1 MHLRNEFLERDFRN
15 NMSSNNRP
23 FSIKLF
29 VPSGDPDDLR
39 IIEKSNWTG
48 VGVVVKRASYKSLS
62 KRAEAD
68 RTGVYILVG
77 TSEDGL
83 IPQVY
88 IGEGEPVR
96 RRLNAHYRNKEFW
109 EWAVFFV
116 TKDESLNKAHV
127 KYLEARLLD
136 LAGKA
141 KLSII
146 ENSGSSLP
154 ANLSEADVADVESFL
169 EDMLTILPIIGLP
182 IFERTVFIEADSSL
196 LRLHSQKVSATGYES
211 PGGFVVRECSQAVT
225 TESAVIHQYMKN
237 KRLELLNNG
246 VLVEKDGLYIFTQ
259 DYTFGSPSTASGVIL
274 GRADNGRT
282 SWRTEDGVTLKEIQ
296 ESLIQD

>member
-1 MHLRNEFLERDFRN
+1 MKVAMPN
-15 NMSSNNRP
+15 NQRP

-48 VGVVVKRASYKSLS
+48 VGVVVHRASYKSLS
-62 KRAEAD
+62 KRPEAD

-77 TSEDGL
+77 SSEDGL
-83 IPQVY
+83 LPQVY

-116 TKDESLNKAHV
+116 TKDGSLNKAHV

-141 KLSII
+141 KLSVL

-154 ANLSEADVADVESFL
+154 ANLSEADLADVESFL
-169 EDMLTILPIIGLP
+169 EDVLTILPIIGLP
-182 IFERTVFIEADSSL
+182 VFERAQTVVVDSASL
-196 LRLHSQKVSATGYES
+196 HLHSRKVKAMGYES
-211 PGGFVVRECSQAVT
+211 SGGFVVRGGSQAVVA
-225 TESAVIHQYMKN
+225 ESPAIHRYMKT
-237 KRLELLNNG
+237 KRQELVNNG
-246 VLVEKDGLYIFTQ
+246 VLTEKDGVLVFTQ
-259 DYTFGSPSTASGVIL
+259 DYLFGSPSTASGVIL

-282 SWRTEDGVTLKEIQ
+282 SWRSEDGVTLKEIQ
-296 ESLIQD
+296 ESAIQD

>member
-29 VPSGDPDDLR
+29 VPSGDPGDLR
-39 IIEKSNWTG
+39 VLEKSNWTG
-48 VGVVVKRASYKSLS
+48 VGVVVNRASYKSLS
-62 KRAEAD
+62 KRSEAD

-77 TSEDGL
+77 SSEDSL
-83 IPQVY
+83 LPQVY

-141 KLSII
+141 KLSIV

-154 ANLSEADVADVESFL
+154 ANLSEADMADVESFL

-182 IFERTVFIEADSSL
+182 VFERAQAVVVDATSL
-196 LRLHSQKVSATGYES
+196 HLHSQKVKATGYES
-211 PGGFVVRECSQAVT
+211 SGGFVVREGSQAVIA
-225 TESAVIHQYMKN
+225 ESSVIHQYMKN
-237 KRLELLNNG
+237 KRLELLSNG
-246 VLVEKDGLYIFTQ
+246 VLVEKDGLYVFSQ
-259 DYTFGSPSTASGVIL
+259 DYTFSSPSTASGVIL
-274 GRADNGRT
+274 GRSDNGRT
-282 SWRTEDGVTLKEIQ
+282 SWRSEDGVTLKEIQ
-296 ESLIQD
+296 EAAIQD

>member
-1 MHLRNEFLERDFRN
+1 MKVAMPN
-15 NMSSNNRP
+15 NQRP

-48 VGVVVKRASYKSLS
+48 VGVVVHRASYKSLS
-62 KRAEAD
+62 KRPEAD

-77 TSEDGL
+77 SSEDGL
-83 IPQVY
+83 LPQVY

-116 TKDESLNKAHV
+116 TKDGSLNKAHV
-127 KYLEARLLD
+127 KYIEARLLD

-141 KLSII
+141 KLSVL

-154 ANLSEADVADVESFL
+154 ANLSEADLADVESFL
-169 EDMLTILPIIGLP
+169 EDVLTILPIIGLP
-182 IFERTVFIEADSSL
+182 VFERAQTVVVDSASL
-196 LRLHSQKVSATGYES
+196 HLHSQKVKATGYES
-211 PGGFVVRECSQAVT
+211 SGGFVVRGGSQAVVA
-225 TESAVIHQYMKN
+225 ESPAIHRYMKT
-237 KRLELLNNG
+237 KRQELVNNG
-246 VLVEKDGLYIFTQ
+246 VLTEKDGVLVFTQ
-259 DYTFGSPSTASGVIL
+259 DYLFGSPSTASGVIL

-282 SWRTEDGVTLKEIQ
+282 SWRSEDGVTLKEIQ
-296 ESLIQD
+296 ESAIQD